1 MIDRD
6 IEKALHLLGV
16 QIHGQNTIHT
26 GGEKKIRDELR
37 RNWNARLI
45 LTILA
50 RVAKEGNDRRDP
62 IGAGAPRGVNHDEQ
76 LHQVLIGRGAGG
88 LNDENIVAPNVF
100 LDSDVGLAIGK
111 GTDGGLPERH
121 TDVSANAQRQL
132 AIG

>member
-1 MIDRD
+1 VIDRD
-6 IEKALHLLGV
+6 IKKSPALVGV
-16 QIHGQNTIHT
+16 QIHSQNTIHT

-62 IGAGAPRGVNHDEQ
+62 IGAGAPRASTMMSSSSSADWSV
-76 LHQVLIGRGAGG
+76 GRSV
-88 LNDENIVAPNVF
+88 NDENIMAPNVF

-111 GTDGGLPERH
+111 
-121 TDVSANAQRQL
+121 N
-132 AIG
+132 